1 MCTDQP
7 SLCRYVLEFNFFYYL
22 PCSVFSSVVLYSFT
36 WTTLTRLEPWVLLL
50 FDLIQRPDSILWH
63 CTLVKNVI
71 LRVTAFLTVFTMP
84 KQSLHISV
92 IYVQSKLLF
101 EKLMID
107 TMKSFNS
114 GYELMKYVNI
124 NRLLFDNN
132 QVLSDWGCLKLKCWR
147 VSSHS

>member
-1 MCTDQP
+1 
-7 SLCRYVLEFNFFYYL
+7 
-22 PCSVFSSVVLYSFT
+22 
-36 WTTLTRLEPWVLLL
+36 
-50 FDLIQRPDSILWH
+50 
-63 CTLVKNVI
+63 
-71 LRVTAFLTVFTMP
+71 MP